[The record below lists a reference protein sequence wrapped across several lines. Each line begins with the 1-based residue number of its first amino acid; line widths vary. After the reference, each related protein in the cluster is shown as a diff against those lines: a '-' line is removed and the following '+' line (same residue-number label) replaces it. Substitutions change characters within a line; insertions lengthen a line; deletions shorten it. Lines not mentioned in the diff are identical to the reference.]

1 MSDHA
6 KTEETQIKSLLEAWA
21 DAVRRHDV
29 PAILAHHEP
38 DMVMFDLP
46 PPLQCRDRG
55 VRTDLGPSFPL
66 SQARNGLRHRGA
78 RRDGG
83 PGRRL
88 RSRDHALRSRLVQQ
102 PGGQGWFPVPAH
114 RRPPQ
119 GRRRVAHSARTSLG
133 TCDRLA
139 LVGTLQRCRR
149 SSINRARTVSATP
162 ASSDSASATAK
173 TRRSKGSKFRCRL
186 RVNWSASGRYC
197 CKSRRGAA
205 VEFKFERNE
214 SGRAHF

>member
-88 RSRDHALRSRLVQQ
+88 RSRDHALR
-102 PGGQGWFPVPAH
+102 P
-114 RRPPQ
+114 
-119 GRRRVAHSARTSLG
+119 
-133 TCDRLA
+133 
-139 LVGTLQRCRR
+139 
-149 SSINRARTVSATP
+149 
-162 ASSDSASATAK
+162 
-173 TRRSKGSKFRCRL
+173 
-186 RVNWSASGRYC
+186 
-197 CKSRRGAA
+197 
-205 VEFKFERNE
+205 
-214 SGRAHF
+214 